1 MTIERI
7 NAAKGTP
14 DETIAVSWEEWL
26 ASRAKKRE
34 LLKRAGLDAPSR
46 RETSY
51 STSDVRLRRAFGGAR
66 APSFA
71 NA

>member
-1 MTIERI
+1 MSS
-7 NAAKGTP
+7 P
-14 DETIAVSWEEWL
+14 DETIVVSWEAWQ

-51 STSDVRLRRAFGGAR
+51 STSDKRLRRAFGGAR

-71 NA
+71 KV

>member
-1 MTIERI
+1 MSS
-7 NAAKGTP
+7 P
-14 DETIAVSWEEWL
+14 DETIVVSWEVWQ

-51 STSDVRLRRAFGGAR
+51 STSDTRLRRAFGGAR

-71 NA
+71 KV